1 MCTKFIVFF
10 LFHVIFCSS
19 FLPNMSEIFN
29 KTAKDINLT
38 DISKII
44 TNQERNF
51 FRLYRNANRLG
62 QMTCEQL
69 EKNINSLQDMKTKYD
84 SYVDMIENCIIN
96 KEDEKK
102 LLELRGDILFGRQN
116 IDIAIKKLN
125 NKKKDCFNNSDE
137 IMKYI
142 NEQKQKNKKSKEQL
156 IRTVN
161 QIIQMEN
168 GL

>member
-62 QMTCEQL
+62 LMTCEQL

-116 IDIAIKKLN
+116 IKIAIKKLN
-125 NKKKDCFNNSDE
+125 NRKKDCFNSSDE
-137 IMKYI
+137 MMKYI